1 MKKRWL
7 YLLFVTVAMLALS
20 IISMDGSLQAV
31 GFFNISGS
39 RDVHIVINEVMAM
52 NHTGITDEDGDRGD
66 WIELYNPGVMPVNL
80 SGYGLSDK
88 QDMPHLWIFP
98 DITIL
103 PGEYL
108 LVWADGKDR
117 VSYAGLHTNFKVSAG
132 EVITLSNPSGT
143 LVDSMHLN
151 RIIPNIS
158 YGRLPDGTGYS
169 FLAESTPGRS
179 NSDSILDPTP
189 YFAQVSPP
197 EFSRESG
204 FYSEGFEL
212 TLSCADPEAV
222 IRYTLDGSEPT
233 IDSPVYQE
241 PIVIRSR
248 AGDPNI
254 YSARTGISID
264 DKPPLKEVFKGTVV
278 RARVFASDSI
288 MSETVTHTY
297 FVEENMA
304 ERYNL
309 PIISLVT
316 NPENLFDYFTG
327 IFMKGKVMSDW
338 LSENPGAVV
347 DGGTPGNYNQRGIEW
362 EREATITFFEPDG
375 TVGFIQN
382 VGIRTFGGWSRSY
395 RHKPL
400 RVIARKRYD
409 HSGTIE
415 YPVFPEL
422 TKRGNPEEPL
432 TSFKQLLLRS
442 SGNDWEYTLF
452 RDAMMQSLVA
462 GLGVDTQ
469 SYKPCILFI
478 NGEFWGIYN
487 IRETFDEYFIN
498 TNYNVEFD
506 DIVILEGV
514 SYEDGMGLYYGQEG
528 DVESFQSIIDF
539 VRTHDMSLPENYEY
553 VADQIDVDNFIVYH
567 AAQIYYAN
575 TDWPGNNVKV
585 WRKRTEKIEPDAPPG
600 HDGRWRW
607 LLFDTDFG
615 FGLYSIHS
623 TVSHRTLKFATTPDG
638 EPWPNPDWSTVLL
651 RSLLTNEEFKT
662 KFIAKFVDL
671 LNSRFHPD
679 YVTKRIVEMRDV
691 IAPVMQEHLDR
702 WMINN
707 GSMDAWKAQTSAL
720 ISFGLDRVRFVTRD
734 LRDYF
739 GLERYK
745 ISLDASD
752 PSGGTIRLNDMD
764 IDINGSIWNGVIMED
779 IPVTLEA
786 APGDGYRFAGWETNV
801 GFFEE
806 PVVTL
811 VPKTNL
817 EIRAVFVRD

>member
-1 MKKRWL
+1 
-7 YLLFVTVAMLALS
+7 
-20 IISMDGSLQAV
+20 
-31 GFFNISGS
+31 
-39 RDVHIVINEVMAM
+39 
-52 NHTGITDEDGDRGD
+52 
-66 WIELYNPGVMPVNL
+66 
-80 SGYGLSDK
+80 
-88 QDMPHLWIFP
+88 
-98 DITIL
+98 
-103 PGEYL
+103 
-108 LVWADGKDR
+108 
-117 VSYAGLHTNFKVSAG
+117 
-132 EVITLSNPSGT
+132 
-143 LVDSMHLN
+143 
-151 RIIPNIS
+151 
-158 YGRLPDGTGYS
+158 
-169 FLAESTPGRS
+169 
-179 NSDSILDPTP
+179 
-189 YFAQVSPP
+189 
-197 EFSRESG
+197 
-204 FYSEGFEL
+204 
-212 TLSCADPEAV
+212 
-222 IRYTLDGSEPT
+222 
-233 IDSPVYQE
+233 
-241 PIVIRSR
+241 
-248 AGDPNI
+248 
-254 YSARTGISID
+254 
-264 DKPPLKEVFKGTVV
+264 
-278 RARVFASDSI
+278 

-585 WRKRTEKIEPDAPPG
+585 WRKRTEKTDPDAPPG

>member
-20 IISMDGSLQAV
+20 IISMDGSLQTA
-31 GFFNISGS
+31 GFFNGSYS
-39 RDVHIVINEVMAM
+39 RDVHIVINEVMAV

-88 QDMPHLWIFP
+88 QDMPHLWVFP
-98 DITIL
+98 DITVL

-143 LVDSMHLN
+143 LVYSIHLN

-169 FLAESTPGRS
+169 FLAEGTPGRS
-179 NSDSILDPTP
+179 NSDTILDPTP

-204 FYSEGFEL
+204 FYGEEFEL
-212 TLSCADPEAV
+212 ALSCADPDAV

-233 IDSPVYQE
+233 IDSPLYEE

-248 AGDPNI
+248 AGEPNI
-254 YSARTGISID
+254 YSSKTGISLD
-264 DKPPLKEVFKGTVV
+264 DRPPSKEVFKGTVV
-278 RARVFASDSI
+278 RARVFESDLI
-288 MSETVTHTY
+288 MSDTVTHTY

-304 ERYNL
+304 ERYKL

-338 LSENPGAVV
+338 LSENPGTVV

-375 TVGFIQN
+375 TVGFTQN

-400 RVIARKRYD
+400 RVVARKRYD
-409 HSGTIE
+409 QSGTIE

-528 DVESFQSIIDF
+528 DVESFHSIIDF
-539 VRTHDMSLPENYEY
+539 VRTHDMSIQENYEY
-553 VADQIDVDNFIVYH
+553 VVDQIDVDNFIVYH

-615 FGLYSIHS
+615 FGLYGIHS
-623 TVSHRTLKFATTPDG
+623 TVSHRTLEFATTPNG

-651 RSLLTNEEFKT
+651 RSLLTNDEFKA

-671 LNSRFHPD
+671 LNSRFHAD

-707 GSMDAWKAQTSAL
+707 ASMDAWKAQTNAL
-720 ISFGLDRVRFVTRD
+720 ISFGLDRVRFITRD

-745 ISLDASD
+745 ISLEASD
-752 PSGGTIRLNDMD
+752 PSGGTIKLNDMD
-764 IDINGSIWNGVIMED
+764 IDIKGSRWNGVIMED

-786 APGDGYRFAGWETNV
+786 APGAGYRFAGWETNV
-801 GFFEE
+801 GYFED

-811 VPKTNL
+811 VPKTYL
-817 EIRAVFVRD
+817 EIRAVFVRE